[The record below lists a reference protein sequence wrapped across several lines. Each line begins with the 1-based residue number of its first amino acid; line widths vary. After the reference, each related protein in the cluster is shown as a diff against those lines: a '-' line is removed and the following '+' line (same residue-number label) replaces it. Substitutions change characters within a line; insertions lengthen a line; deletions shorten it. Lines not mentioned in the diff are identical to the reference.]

1 METILIKI
9 ESSTGIVIPDQFLAE
24 MQLKPGSKVT
34 LIRKEDGFFVKVL
47 DKKPKFDIKDLMAN
61 TDFESQRDAPELQA
75 WQTKSRAGR
84 EGI

>member
-9 ESSTGIVIPDQFLAE
+9 ESSTGIVIPDEFLAE
-24 MQLKPGSKVT
+24 MQLKPGSKVM
-34 LIRKEDGFFVKVL
+34 LIRKEDGVFVKAL

-61 TDFESQRDAPELQA
+61 TDFESQRDDPELQA